1 LADLLEEG
9 FIKPQRERLALYVN
23 GKRLTLKSFP
33 RKIISSM
40 LVNMVSSLKGVKQV
54 ESLDVLIRKQPEKK

>member
-1 LADLLEEG
+1 
-9 FIKPQRERLALYVN
+9 
-23 GKRLTLKSFP
+23 
-33 RKIISSM
+33 M